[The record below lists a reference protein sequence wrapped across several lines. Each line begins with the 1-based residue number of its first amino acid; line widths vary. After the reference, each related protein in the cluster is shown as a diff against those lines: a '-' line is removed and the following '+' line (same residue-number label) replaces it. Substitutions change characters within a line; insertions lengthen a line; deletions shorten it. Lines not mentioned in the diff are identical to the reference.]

1 MCGIKGLDR
10 AMDAPTLLS
19 NDADLDLDAELEVWD
34 WVRAA
39 GVSADELRQV
49 LQASFAPPELRKAYE
64 KVYLKFT

>member
-1 MCGIKGLDR
+1 
-10 AMDAPTLLS
+10 MDATTLLS

-49 LQASFAPPELRKAYE
+49 LQASFAAPELRKAA
-64 KVYLKFT
+64 